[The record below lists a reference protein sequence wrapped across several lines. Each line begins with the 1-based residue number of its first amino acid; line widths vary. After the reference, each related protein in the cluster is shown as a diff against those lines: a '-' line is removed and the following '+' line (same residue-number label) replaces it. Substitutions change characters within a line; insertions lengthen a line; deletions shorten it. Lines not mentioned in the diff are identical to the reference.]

1 MTFGKRF
8 APPAPSRRHT
18 SGTGNL
24 AVNQDDGLEVYT
36 GLPWAGADYAPCNY
50 AVGHLRDYLWSA
62 LSMKNGKPHTET
74 LFSAIGSIA
83 GFVNQKH
90 VFLKLRE
97 AGYMIAPPAIDTI
110 NARNGI
116 TLYKGSALSVGL
128 ISDPK
133 NKQEG
138 LEFWPI
144 ILNAAISAGMD
155 EDGQPT
161 TDSMNRHIDEQVE
174 ARVIQLRVG
183 MHEQPIL
190 QPHELLK
197 VVWPLVEKCFSGET
211 EEDSNFG
218 RAKIPYQGA
227 ICGYVA
233 QQYLDMIDGQFPLGA
248 ALTIAME
255 SALYTSRLPSD
266 FVG

>member
-8 APPAPSRRHT
+8 APPAPSKRIKVG
-18 SGTGNL
+18 SGNL
-24 AVNQDDGLEVYT
+24 AESLRDDSGVYT
-36 GLPWAGADYAPCNY
+36 GLPWDGADYAPCNY

-62 LSMKNGKPHTET
+62 LSRRNNRPHPET
-74 LFSAIGSIA
+74 LFCAIGSIA
-83 GFVNQKH
+83 GFINQKH

-110 NARNGI
+110 NARNGL

-133 NKQEG
+133 NKQHG

-144 ILNAAISAGMD
+144 ILNAAIDAGMD
-155 EDGQPT
+155 VDGQPT
-161 TDSMNRHIDEQVE
+161 PESMQQHINEQVE
-174 ARVIQLRVG
+174 ARIVQLRVG
-183 MHEQPIL
+183 MHQQPIL

-197 VVWPLVEKCFSGET
+197 VVWPVVERCFSGEI
-211 EEDSNFG
+211 DLDDNFG
-218 RAKIPYQGA
+218 RAKLAYQCA

-233 QQYLDMIDGQFPLGA
+233 QQFIEKLDGQFPVGV

-255 SALYTSRLPSD
+255 SALYTSRLPSTFLD
-266 FVG
+266 